1 MTIFTAHKGYQV
13 LRTVMFLYSA
23 KVGETAKYDHS
34 EVMQRWIDPSGKK
47 HCTFARL
54 RQTMGNCYIDSWI
67 FGTPLELR
75 NENANNKFYVNVYE
89 QISTGVIYPRQK
101 LIPEL
106 KRQAIKRDST
116 DKDR

>member
-1 MTIFTAHKGYQV
+1 
-13 LRTVMFLYSA
+13 
-23 KVGETAKYDHS
+23 
-34 EVMQRWIDPSGKK
+34 
-47 HCTFARL
+47 
-54 RQTMGNCYIDSWI
+54 MGNCYIDSWI

-106 KRQAIKRDST
+106 KRTGYKKGFYGQRPMNLFAPCYPTTVRKPSLKRDIQACY
-116 DKDR
+116 RR

>member
-47 HCTFARL
+47 ALHIRTASADN
-54 RQTMGNCYIDSWI
+54 G
-67 FGTPLELR
+67 
-75 NENANNKFYVNVYE
+75 
-89 QISTGVIYPRQK
+89 
-101 LIPEL
+101 
-106 KRQAIKRDST
+106 
-116 DKDR
+116 